1 MGLVGQKVNG
11 AAIDAH
17 TSMTQGRYEDRD
29 VISAMTP
36 WGDEWGS
43 SQGVAGV
50 AAFLASE
57 DAAYVTGMYD
67 YDEYFPIVFPRPESE
82 RCSGSGFKTG
92 V

>member
-1 MGLVGQKVNG
+1 MYCPSLWFLKYFAARTSTDTVL

-57 DAAYVTGMYD
+57 DAAYVTGV
-67 YDEYFPIVFPRPESE
+67 PIPVQG
-82 RCSGSGFKTG
+82 GSCAQ
-92 V
+92 